1 MSDFV
6 EQCRLEWRR
15 LGVPD
20 SLADE
25 MAAEL
30 AADLTE
36 AEAEGVSAE
45 EFLGSSASEP
55 RAFAASWAAERGII
69 PAAPSRGNVRRRPLV
84 LVAFTALAAIVLIVS
99 ALLLLSGQPKAA
111 LVAFRNNTTSPS
123 IASSGPLRAT
133 RSRPARPVPRKS
145 IRPGRVDPAVLRDRR
160 ARLRCMAV
168 VELGPLTTT
177 QRLGLATRRG
187 LRWRPWRTAS
197 WTSPVDS
204 PHKC

>member
-45 EFLGSSASEP
+45 EFLGSSASGP
-55 RAFAASWAAERGII
+55 RSFAASWAAERGII
-69 PAAPSRGNVRRRPLV
+69 PSAPSRGNVRRRPLV

-111 LVAFRNNTTSPS
+111 LVASGTTRPHLQSPAAAPFVPLGPGRHVLFLGNLS
-123 IASSGPLRAT
+123 APVEWILLFFAIVALGFAVWLWSSWG
-133 RSRPARPVPRKS
+133 RSRPPSVSA
-145 IRPGRVDPAVLRDRR
+145 
-160 ARLRCMAV
+160 
-168 VELGPLTTT
+168 
-177 QRLGLATRRG
+177 
-187 LRWRPWRTAS
+187 
-197 WTSPVDS
+197 
-204 PHKC
+204 